1 MGFRPPSGVGGVSG
15 TASVRLRGGSGT
27 WGAEPSARLRTGVA
41 TGVGVSTLAVPAS
54 TFTSTAKKTHPLQ
67 VHTTLQALLDH
78 TRTIKYIEMLLR
90 HERKPSTRQRR
101 RNMYLLTMVNKC
113 MLLLIHLI
121 TKQ

>member
-54 TFTSTAKKTHPLQ
+54 TFTSTAKK
-67 VHTTLQALLDH
+67 HTLCKCTPPFKL
-78 TRTIKYIEMLLR
+78 Y
-90 HERKPSTRQRR
+90 ST
-101 RNMYLLTMVNKC
+101 TPEP
-113 MLLLIHLI
+113 
-121 TKQ
+121 